1 MVFARFLSSQRI
13 CVRQQKLARGRILL
27 GTTSYMIWF
36 NSSTQILTIPI
47 LRSDVPYSAQT
58 VGVIFK
64 TERDSFRVLDQNG
77 QVRLVQ
83 PHQISMR
90 RDSNRAVATDHDGH
104 EIRIND
110 NMKESEGEVRHYF
123 LYFKH
128 SLMVTPKGTERTR
141 FAYLSILLC
150 LPP

>member
-1 MVFARFLSSQRI
+1 MQLRF
-13 CVRQQKLARGRILL
+13 
-27 GTTSYMIWF
+27 F
-36 NSSTQILTIPI
+36 NESTLTIH
-47 LRSDVPYSAQT
+47 SAQT

-90 RDSNRAVATDHDGH
+90 RDSNRAVATDRDGH

-110 NMKESEGEVRHYF
+110 NMKESEGEVR
-123 LYFKH
+123 
-128 SLMVTPKGTERTR
+128 
-141 FAYLSILLC
+141 AILHAIRAATLT
-150 LPP
+150 LL